1 MNAIGNQQ
9 AVEDVRLRRAL
20 TELHDSGVLTSEQCE
35 AIAVA
40 YRAAEPGTA
49 VEDQVAAVGVASLA
63 KAESGSHLRARLFE
77 AAGYLGG
84 ILVAASMLALL
95 GQYWDDL
102 STTGHVITLSA
113 LAVLAWVVGIVTA
126 ATTPGGRG
134 ALFAA
139 DQSPRRR
146 VASVLLV
153 VGSVLAAAAVGE
165 GLGDHSWTLIAVAGT
180 ALVLLVAAH
189 RVAPSAL
196 TEVGMFIATVM
207 TVMGVVEATLNSST
221 AESFNGEGP
230 PPARAYDYVM
240 SIAVAVTGV
249 LWASVIAPR
258 MRLPLVATGIGLAA
272 ALMFA
277 VPLASNETTKTG
289 GLIVL
294 AILTAIGLAAY
305 QRLEVW
311 PWLAMAALALTA
323 FVVILVGQS
332 AGAAAGLLSAGLI
345 LLGATAWGVR
355 TEKKRA
361 SRSQHA
367 PTGPIA

>member
-1 MNAIGNQQ
+1 
-9 AVEDVRLRRAL
+9 
-20 TELHDSGVLTSEQCE
+20 
-35 AIAVA
+35 
-40 YRAAEPGTA
+40 
-49 VEDQVAAVGVASLA
+49 
-63 KAESGSHLRARLFE
+63 
-77 AAGYLGG
+77 
-84 ILVAASMLALL
+84 
-95 GQYWDDL
+95 L

-134 ALFAA
+134 ALFVAG
-139 DQSPRRR
+139 QSPRRR

-207 TVMGVVEATLNSST
+207 TVMGVVEATLNNST
-221 AESFNGEGP
+221 AESFNGDGP

-240 SIAVAVTGV
+240 PIAVAVTGV

-258 MRLPLVATGIGLAA
+258 MRLPLVATGFGLAA
-272 ALMFA
+272 ALMFT
-277 VPLASNETTKTG
+277 VPLASSETTKTG

-294 AILTAIGLAAY
+294 AILTAVGLAAY

-367 PTGPIA
+367 PPEPIA